1 MKTTIDKILTHVYEL
16 EGLLLVMKR
25 RNGDVPQEVV
35 DRCRSVAAVL
45 GQETQE
51 MAVTA
56 AIASRQQPLS
66 PQVPQKETKPAAKP
80 AAVIPQPPVKAAP
93 IVKAQAQAPS
103 VPEPAPAVDKAIIQD
118 KKPPI
123 TFSINDRF
131 LFTRELFNNDPSQ
144 FDAAIEKIK
153 SFTQV
158 SQLQDFA
165 VKEMQWDMSLESVN
179 EFLRLV
185 GVGLKNN
192 SNQ

>member
-66 PQVPQKETKPAAKP
+66 PQVPQKEPKPAVKP
-80 AAVIPQPPVKAAP
+80 AAVVPQPPVKAAP
-93 IVKAQAQAPS
+93 TIKAQAPS
-103 VPEPAPAVDKAIIQD
+103 VPEPAVDKAITQD
-118 KKPPI
+118 KKPTI

>member
-35 DRCRSVAAVL
+35 DRCRSIAADL

-56 AIASRQQPLS
+56 ALASRQQPLS
-66 PQVPQKETKPAAKP
+66 PQVPQKEPKPAVKP
-80 AAVIPQPPVKAAP
+80 AAVVPQAPVKVAP
-93 IVKAQAQAPS
+93 VVKAQEQSTLAP
-103 VPEPAPAVDKAIIQD
+103 ATAVDKAINQD
-118 KKPPI
+118 KKPTI

-131 LFTRELFNNDPSQ
+131 LFTRELFNNDPNL

-153 SFTQV
+153 SFTKA
-158 SQLQDFA
+158 SELQDFA
-165 VKEMQWDMSLESVN
+165 VKEMKWDMSLESVN
-179 EFLRLV
+179 EFMRLA

>member
-16 EGLLLVMKR
+16 EGLLLVMRR

-35 DRCRSVAAVL
+35 ERCRSVAAVL

-66 PQVPQKETKPAAKP
+66 PQVPQKETKPAEKP
-80 AAVIPQPPVKAAP
+80 AAVVPEPPVKAAP
-93 IVKAQAQAPS
+93 AVKAQAPS
-103 VPEPAPAVDKAIIQD
+103 MPEPATAVDKAINQD
-118 KKPPI
+118 KKPTI

-131 LFTRELFNNDPSQ
+131 LFTRELFNNDPNL

-153 SFTQV
+153 SFTKA
-158 SQLQDFA
+158 SELQDFA

-179 EFLRLV
+179 EFMRLA
-185 GVGLKNN
+185 GVGLINRDK
-192 SNQ
+192 Q

>member
-35 DRCRSVAAVL
+35 DQCRSVAAVL

-66 PQVPQKETKPAAKP
+66 PQVPQKEPKPAAKP
-80 AAVIPQPPVKAAP
+80 VPVVPPPVKVAP
-93 IVKAQAQAPS
+93 VVKAQEQSTPAP
-103 VPEPAPAVDKAIIQD
+103 VPAVDKTKKQD
-118 KKPPI
+118 EKPVI

>member
-66 PQVPQKETKPAAKP
+66 PQVPQKEPKPAVKP
-80 AAVIPQPPVKAAP
+80 AAVVPQSPVKAAP
-93 IVKAQAQAPS
+93 AVKAQAPS
-103 VPEPAPAVDKAIIQD
+103 VPEPAPAVDKAINQD
-118 KKPPI
+118 KKPTI